1 MDLCQTP
8 IMTSLALRVGME
20 PTEVEH
26 IEGLLGHTFVN
37 RDLLTQGLTHAS
49 LVDSRLHSNE
59 RLEFLGDSVLGLT
72 VCHFLFQNYPDLL
85 EGEMTKIKSTVVSRR
100 VCAEVAL
107 ELGLEDVLRLGK
119 GMSKHMALPSSVLAA
134 VFESLVGALYI
145 DGGMDVART
154 FILRMIKHR
163 IEDAARS
170 GHQHNFKSV
179 LQQTVQQTMG
189 LTPQYVVLDEK
200 GPDHAKCFE
209 IAVEVGARRFGS
221 CWGPSKKQ
229 AEQDAA
235 LQALRE
241 LGCVTSSE
249 NGEIRISRPVGES
262 PTDDASQPASEAS

>member
-1 MDLCQTP
+1 MDSIEIQT
-8 IMTSLALRVGME
+8 
-20 PTEVEH
+20 
-26 IEGLLGHTFVN
+26 IEDLLQHQFAD
-37 RDLLTQGLTHAS
+37 RDLLQQALTHAS

-59 RLEFLGDSVLGLT
+59 RLEFLGDSVLGLV
-72 VCHFLFQNYPDLL
+72 VCHYLFQNYSGLL

-100 VCAEVAL
+100 VCAEVAI
-107 ELGLEDVLRLGK
+107 ELGLEELLRLGK
-119 GMSKHMALPSSVLAA
+119 GMSKHAALPSSVVAA

-145 DGGMDVART
+145 DGGMDTARA
-154 FILRMIKHR
+154 FVLRMMKHR

-179 LQQTVQQTMG
+179 LQQTAQQTLG
-189 LTPQYVVLDEK
+189 LTPQYIVMDEK

-209 IAVEVGARRFGS
+209 VAVEVGARRFGS

-241 LGCVTSSE
+241 LGYVSEHE
-249 NGEIRISRPVGES
+249 NGDIHINRPAILSEDTGAPAAS
-262 PTDDASQPASEAS
+262 PVD